1 LSDGPN
7 LTTQNEW
14 LFKCR
19 PILSFCISADGLPA
33 IRLLIALS
41 TGSLHF
47 RPPQNYG
54 VSRSSTQAP
63 ILYLCC
69 VAAATQRVPH
79 RFSKL
84 RAPPLTAPPPSSS
97 PTHVCLPYTDETFG
111 ESGVLVCMTL
121 MRILWM
127 VYVNKRESATR
138 QGVKG
143 EQERNEGKGVTLK
156 RKGRFKR

>member
-41 TGSLHF
+41 TGSLQY

-63 ILYLCC
+63 NLYLCC
-69 VAAATQRVPH
+69 VAATQRVPH
-79 RFSKL
+79 RFFKL
-84 RAPPLTAPPPSSS
+84 RAPLLTALPPSSS
-97 PTHVCLPYTDETFG
+97 PTHVYQSYTDETFG

-121 MRILWM
+121 SRILWM